1 MADRSK
7 TLALITPIPC
17 SRRTYHQHY
26 RYMTSPGLPRRPI
39 RRGRSCALTVGG
51 RNDIERPVAREWQ
64 NAAVDA
70 TSWLAGRARGVAVG
84 RHEQKGIDRGMTIQR
99 LSIPIVETTKQNGPV
114 PVDLVEAMSA
124 LAGARST
131 RTIIKAY
138 KAAGV
143 TSNLIIPLVSDC
155 PVDSARLGRAMRSG
169 VEGRAREAKAVTPY
183 WSSCDLRK
191 MRGLSRSSPADGG
204 NASGHADWNSGSLN
218 ASLCRG
224 SSVGAS
230 FLFFDI
236 ADAGGKI
243 IDHLNMRYSRE
254 STTSG

>member
-1 MADRSK
+1 MLTWRSCDLADRSK

-155 PVDSARLGRAMRSG
+155 PVDSARLGRAMRR
-169 VEGRAREAKAVTPY
+169 VWKAALDEAKSGDTILVE
-183 WSSCDLRK
+183 LRPQK
-191 MRGLSRSSPADGG
+191 NARIVEIIAGPTVEMRPDMPTGIPDR
-204 NASGHADWNSGSLN
+204 
-218 ASLCRG
+218 
-224 SSVGAS
+224 
-230 FLFFDI
+230 
-236 ADAGGKI
+236 
-243 IDHLNMRYSRE
+243 
-254 STTSG
+254 